1 MLVQSILRLLASC
14 VLVSVGVHCSCLHA
28 EAMPPGL
35 SSVKPA
41 SGPAVKVA
49 ENRFMVPYQFRV
61 PGTERTIEMVPVPG
75 GSFLFGSPDGEANRK
90 GDEGPQ
96 VRVKVDPMWVAK
108 TEVTWGVYKQY
119 MQLYDSFKQFEFKRQ
134 REINERN
141 QVDVVT
147 APTILYSVN
156 LTFAAGDDDQ
166 QPAVTM
172 TQYAAQQFTKWLSLL
187 TGQQYR
193 LPTEAEWEYA
203 ARAGTQTAFSW
214 GDGIDKI
221 DDYAWYFDNSED
233 GYGQVGTKLA
243 NGFGLH
249 DMHGNV
255 AEWTVNAYTAEGY
268 AGVAAKPSINAT
280 ELVSWPTASSP
291 CVVRGG
297 SWEMAPQ
304 HLRSASRLAS
314 SDQWKDNDP
323 CFPQSP
329 WWLTS
334 DPARG
339 VGFRLFR
346 SYRPLDRST
355 ITKFWQPQDR
365 DVQRDVESPL
375 KDGRSALGPVDP
387 GLPAAIKQIEEK

>member
-1 MLVQSILRLLASC
+1 MLVKSVSRLLLLCALLS
-14 VLVSVGVHCSCLHA
+14 VSIQQTSLHA
-28 EAMPPGL
+28 DELPPGV
-35 SSVKPA
+35 SAVKPA
-41 SGPAVKVA
+41 SGPAVKVG

-61 PGTERTIEMVPVPG
+61 PGTERIIEMIPIPG
-75 GSFLFGSPDGEANRK
+75 GEFLLGSPEGEADRK
-90 GDEGPQ
+90 ADEGPQ

-108 TEVTWGVYKQY
+108 TEVTWGLYKEY
-119 MQLYDSFKQFEFKRQ
+119 MQLYDSFKLFENKKQ
-134 REINERN
+134 RVINEQN

-147 APTILYSVN
+147 APTVLYSVD
-156 LTFAAGDDDQ
+156 LTFAAGEDDQ

-187 TGQQYR
+187 TEQQYR

-203 ARAGTQTAFSW
+203 ARAGSQTAFSW
-214 GDGIDKI
+214 GEDANKI
-221 DDYAWYFDNSED
+221 GDYAWYFDNSEE
-233 GYGQVGTKLA
+233 GYGKVGTKLPNA
-243 NGFGLH
+243 FGLH

-255 AEWTVNAYTAEGY
+255 AEWTVNAYTDNGY
-268 AGVAAKPSINAT
+268 ASVAGNSKVNAT

-297 SWEMAPQ
+297 SWEMDPKD
-304 HLRSASRLAS
+304 LRSASRLAS
-314 SDQWKDNDP
+314 SDKWKDNDP

-346 SYRPLDRST
+346 SYRSLDKPT

-365 DVQRDVESPL
+365 DVLRDLEYRL
-375 KDGRSALGPVDP
+375 EDGRSAQGPVDP
-387 GLPAAIKQIEEK
+387 GLPAAIKQIEAK